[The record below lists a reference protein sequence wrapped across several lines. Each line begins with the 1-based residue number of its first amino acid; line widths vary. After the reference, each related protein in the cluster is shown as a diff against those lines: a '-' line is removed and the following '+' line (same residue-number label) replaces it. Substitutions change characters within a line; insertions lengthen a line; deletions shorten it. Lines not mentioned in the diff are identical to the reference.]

1 MSVKDTGHMQTLEN
15 SGKKTLAER
24 IAGLSPEQRAVYE
37 LKSRELQKKA
47 ASPRFPG
54 CRGAGHGLRQRTRQR
69 CGSSSSLSPLP
80 RRTTSEM
87 VFA

>member
-37 LKSRELQKKA
+37 LKRRELQKKA
-47 ASPRFPG
+47 ASPLIPSG
-54 CRGAGHGLRQRTRQR
+54 SISGRTVGGTRA
-69 CGSSSSLSPLP
+69 SSPVIARRSARSSN
-80 RRTTSEM
+80 E
-87 VFA
+87 